1 MAATQV
7 QKATNTSA
15 GAATL
20 AVGSAQG
27 WAAPTAGN
35 VLVAWANA
43 NITMTLSGWTAG
55 PSVVDGNGAY
65 MWYKSAAG
73 TETTITF
80 SAGSSVDPITVGV
93 LEYSGISTPRDV
105 QNSAS
110 VTATNGTSTP
120 SVSATGTNS
129 IGDLWVCIGAIH
141 GGSAGTSPTWTNS
154 FVNQQTVQAGTSGSA
169 GFCQTFVGEFQNTS
183 AATVSTVVSWSTGS
197 LLDRQ
202 ALLMAF
208 PIAAAAPTHGTPA
221 ISLVGSVG
229 ASSNT
234 AGSFGPLSSPG
245 TLLPGDFVVVCAVQN
260 QTTAMTFTGAG
271 WSTLSSAV
279 NATGL
284 YAPLV
289 LYKVWAPGDVMPT
302 VTSTTG
308 KWAYATMAFRAD
320 VGVLAL
326 DQSATGTGQT
336 TAGTTLAPPS
346 VTSARPGVVSIA
358 LFAGRNSTAV
368 ATANNTTPPTNYLE
382 GSTPS
387 VSDASTNAGTTAALQ
402 QVSVEI
408 SYRLGQTG
416 TIAPGTATFS
426 QSSFHT
432 AYQITAYATALGD
445 YIGWGSQVNL

>member
-1 MAATQV
+1 
-7 QKATNTSA
+7 
-15 GAATL
+15 
-20 AVGSAQG
+20 
-27 WAAPTAGN
+27 
-35 VLVAWANA
+35 
-43 NITMTLSGWTAG
+43 
-55 PSVVDGNGAY
+55 
-65 MWYKSAAG
+65 
-73 TETTITF
+73 
-80 SAGSSVDPITVGV
+80 
-93 LEYSGISTPRDV
+93 
-105 QNSAS
+105 
-110 VTATNGTSTP
+110 
-120 SVSATGTNS
+120 
-129 IGDLWVCIGAIH
+129 
-141 GGSAGTSPTWTNS
+141 
-154 FVNQQTVQAGTSGSA
+154 
-169 GFCQTFVGEFQNTS
+169 
-183 AATVSTVVSWSTGS
+183 
-197 LLDRQ
+197 
-202 ALLMAF
+202 
-208 PIAAAAPTHGTPA
+208 
-221 ISLVGSVG
+221 
-229 ASSNT
+229 
-234 AGSFGPLSSPG
+234 
-245 TLLPGDFVVVCAVQN
+245 
-260 QTTAMTFTGAG
+260 
-271 WSTLSSAV
+271 
-279 NATGL
+279 
-284 YAPLV
+284 
-289 LYKVWAPGDVMPT
+289 MPT